1 MRNFKTWRNL
11 RGTHFVG
18 ADVESV
24 PGQDIHIKMTP
35 KTVLAAMGPG
45 MLAAMAGTDAGG
57 VATFSNAGALYGYQQ
72 LWIIPVTCF
81 LLVVVQETAARMGC
95 VTGKGFASL
104 IREQFG
110 VRLSAFAMLALL
122 VSNTTVTL
130 SEFAGIASGLGLF
143 GVPTYIS
150 VPIAALAIWM
160 LGMSG
165 SYKRIEKVLLL
176 VSCVFLV
183 YIAAGIMVGPNW
195 ADAALYTVV
204 PHLGSGPRYISLVV
218 ASIGTTIAP
227 WMIFLAE
234 NNVVEKSA
242 RAEHIPLQRI
252 DTVTGAVVASVIAW
266 FIILVTGSVLFPAGI
281 EVNSAED
288 AARALSPLVGQYA
301 ELLFGA
307 GLVGASFLAACVLPG
322 VTSSAICEAFGW
334 ERGADRGWSEA
345 PAYRGIISAIILVSA
360 IVVIIPNVNLF
371 GIMMT
376 AQVINGI
383 LLPVLLV
390 FMVRI
395 ADDRHV
401 MGAYANSRAWSLL
414 TWAIVVV
421 VVVLTVVMFV
431 LQALGY

>member
-1 MRNFKTWRNL
+1 MFGL
-11 RGTHFVG
+11 RRRGIRLGLPH
-18 ADVESV
+18 A
-24 PGQDIHIKMTP
+24 PKRAPRPRRHLTP
-35 KTVLAAMGPG
+35 ALVLGAMGPG
-45 MLAAMAGTDAGG
+45 VLAAMAGTDAGG

-110 VRLSAFAMLALL
+110 VRRSAFAMLALL

-143 GVPTYIS
+143 GVPVYVS
-150 VPIAALAIWM
+150 VPIAAIAVWVLS
-160 LGMSG
+160 MSG

-183 YIAAGIMVGPNW
+183 YIAAGIMVGPDW
-195 ADAALYTVV
+195 GAAVHSTLV
-204 PHLGSGPRYISLVV
+204 PRLGSGPKYLSLVV

-234 NNVVEKSA
+234 NNVVDKSA
-242 RAEHIPLQRI
+242 TADDIPLQRI
-252 DTVTGAVVASVIAW
+252 DTTTGAVVASVIAW
-266 FIILVTGSVLFPAGI
+266 FIILVTGSVLFPAGMR
-281 EVNSAED
+281 VDSATD
-288 AARALSPLVGQYA
+288 AAHALAPLAGPYA
-301 ELLFGA
+301 EVLFGA

-334 ERGADRGWSEA
+334 ERGSDRTWSEA
-345 PAYRGIISAIILVSA
+345 PTYRALITVIIFISA
-360 IVVIIPNVNLF
+360 VVVMIPDVNLF

-376 AQVINGI
+376 AQVVNGI

-390 FMVRI
+390 FMVKI

-401 MGAYANSRAWSLL
+401 MGEYANSCAWSLL

-421 VVVLTVVMFV
+421 VVVLTVVMFA